1 MSFNDNFAGASLLI
15 VFDEE
20 TTTGMIL
27 RRKLEGKALS
37 FKQTQIEGEKGMF
50 LIDDETGSIWEGL
63 SGRAVRGRSKARS
76 LSPYRLLRL
85 SGLVG
90 SITIPTPNFLRCRDK
105 LI

>member
-50 LIDDETGSIWEGL
+50 LIDDETGSIWEEL
-63 SGRAVRGRSKARS
+63 SGRAVRGPLKGKKLEPLPATPSFWFGWVDHY
-76 LSPYRLLRL
+76 PDTELLALQR
-85 SGLVG
+85 
-90 SITIPTPNFLRCRDK
+90 
-105 LI
+105 